1 MTFQGNYIDL
11 ILIIL
16 LIVWIA
22 DGWERGF
29 FHLITD
35 LVSFL
40 GSFVFGLRYYSRA
53 AYIFISYFSISR
65 GIANALG
72 FLLVYTAAHAILALL
87 LVGLLRGIPEKYFP
101 RLWQKFMGIFPAFVN
116 GVVIIAV
123 VLTLAVSLPIR
134 TDVKDVITKSQIGSF
149 LIRRTGTL
157 ERGMDSVF
165 GEAIQESMAFLTVEP
180 SGTERVNLGF
190 ELNEPDFSVDEYSEA
205 AMFALVNQERAKQ
218 GIMELSWD
226 TAIVPVARAHAK
238 DMFERGYF
246 SHVSPE
252 GEDVGD
258 RLQEAD
264 IRFFV
269 AGENLALAPSLA
281 MAHDGL
287 MQSSG
292 HRENFLSSDF
302 SKVGIG
308 VIDGGRYG
316 KMFVQVFTD

>member
-1 MTFQGNYIDL
+1 
-11 ILIIL
+11 
-16 LIVWIA
+16 
-22 DGWERGF
+22 
-29 FHLITD
+29 
-35 LVSFL
+35 
-40 GSFVFGLRYYSRA
+40 
-53 AYIFISYFSISR
+53 
-65 GIANALG
+65 
-72 FLLVYTAAHAILALL
+72 
-87 LVGLLRGIPEKYFP
+87 
-101 RLWQKFMGIFPAFVN
+101 
-116 GVVIIAV
+116 
-123 VLTLAVSLPIR
+123 
-134 TDVKDVITKSQIGSF
+134 VKDAITKSQIGSF

-180 SGTERVNLGF
+180 SGTERVSLGF
-190 ELNEPDFSVDEYSEA
+190 ELVEPEFAVDEYSEA
-205 AMFALVNQERAKQ
+205 AMFALVNQERENR
-218 GIMELSWD
+218 GITELSWD

-287 MQSSG
+287 MQSPG
-292 HRENFLSSDF
+292 HRENILSSDF